1 MKNTYWIQ
9 LSYDIKNMQ
18 NLEAVISRSHT
29 SLFDLKNSSR
39 YHTQPLLINLQIS
52 SKAISNESSI
62 FSRHMYVEISTAW
75 TPSEARDSA
84 ARVLWKC
91 YWRPGLFHWP
101 WDTYYTLREPFKQL
115 NWLDQ
120 PSTSKQY
127 FPALGWLNSWI
138 EDKFSQ
144 HIFFNFDLEFKK
156 LWWSSKQKF
165 DRQLHVSTRNT
176 LPSTASHKHQYS
188 KHWSIISKD
197 SFTTLSLFHE
207 VLSNLIAA

>member
-1 MKNTYWIQ
+1 M
-9 LSYDIKNMQ
+9 
-18 NLEAVISRSHT
+18 
-29 SLFDLKNSSR
+29 
-39 YHTQPLLINLQIS
+39 
-52 SKAISNESSI
+52 
-62 FSRHMYVEISTAW
+62 
-75 TPSEARDSA
+75 
-84 ARVLWKC
+84 RVLSFRDICMSKLAPLELPVRPEIALQGYSESVTDW
-91 YWRPGLFHWP
+91 WPGLFHWP

-165 DRQLHVSTRNT
+165 ERQLHVSTRNT
-176 LPSTASHKHQYS
+176 LPSTASHKDQYS
-188 KHWSIISKD
+188 RHWSIISKD

-207 VLSNLIAA
+207 ALSNLIAA